1 MGSHAANDSLDGTIF
16 SWMQPW
22 GSHGHSFCCCC
33 TSNFIIYNTL
43 CTAMTYHFIYLQP
56 HLHSLC
62 MKLQLSIKNEGWQL
76 SLKDTAPLVFPKIP
90 FHQFSFHLRW
100 VTGPHLHCFE
110 QSRFAFHF
118 SVLFGVH
125 GSITPIPGVF
135 LPAGMPKTKPAKPRG
150 ISMSWSGEDFWRFHK
165 GTMKGQWNT
174 LPDQVLG
181 ANVDSWKYT
190 YDISRIHYISM
201 YVWTYICKTYMHI
214 ICTST
219 WHKCIDIQS
228 HKISTGSVP
237 NWTSSISSPSKEEWT
252 QNTYTHTQEHLLN
265 PPNLKHVNMCWKLP
279 SNGWYLQRENPL
291 PSWSFFQRV

>member
-1 MGSHAANDSLDGTIF
+1 MIL
-16 SWMQPW
+16 WMAQFFL
-22 GSHGHSFCCCC
+22 GCNHGVPMVIAFVAVVHPTLLSTTHYAQLWHTTSF
-33 TSNFIIYNTL
+33 IYNPT
-43 CTAMTYHFIYLQP
+43 CTVCAWSCSYL
-56 HLHSLC
+56 SK
-62 MKLQLSIKNEGWQL
+62 MKV
-76 SLKDTAPLVFPKIP
+76 TAFFERHRPLVFPKIP

-150 ISMSWSGEDFWRFHK
+150 ISMSWSREDFWRFHK

-237 NWTSSISSPSKEEWT
+237 NWTSSISSPSKRNEHK
-252 QNTYTHTQEHLLN
+252 THTHTHKNTCSILQTW
-265 PPNLKHVNMCWKLP
+265 NM
-279 SNGWYLQRENPL
+279 
-291 PSWSFFQRV
+291 